1 MKVALKFY
9 LDDGSE
15 IETDLLS
22 DKILN
27 PSDPDDEPYDQE
39 AIKANI
45 PDVSFSA
52 FLDREQFFQWLED
65 PSCDVFFSDLLDE
78 NGSRLSARKSNR
90 IK

>member
-22 DKILN
+22 DKILD

-78 NGSRLSARKSNR
+78 NGNCLSARKSNR